1 MKKLILIP
9 TILITSF
16 LAIAFLMPSTAS
28 GVVRSVAPG
37 LTSVLASAVSET
49 TQSAVTS
56 RSAATRGAVSAVKQ
70 GSQAG
75 AQSSTADFASEQ
87 AASGHSAA
95 TPIHPNCGRFG
106 NGFHGGKHLLVCPNR
121 PFPAP
126 ANP

>member
-9 TILITSF
+9 TIVITSF
-16 LAIAFLMPSTAS
+16 LAFAFLMPSTAS

-37 LTSVLASAVSET
+37 LTSVLVSAVSGT
-49 TQSAVTS
+49 TQSAVTA
-56 RSAATRGAVSAVKQ
+56 RSAATRGAVAAVKQ

-75 AQSSTADFASEQ
+75 SQSSTTAIASE
-87 AASGHSAA
+87 AVASGHSAS
-95 TPIHPNCGRFG
+95 TPPHNNCGRFG
-106 NGFHGGKHLLVCPNR
+106 NGFHGGKHLLICPNR